1 MHGWYFVP
9 SAKFGGPLKAMTPE
23 PIRTMDED
31 VRDDYREEI
40 GEEDEEVRVIIKTAE
55 SVEEKGLTTAF
66 AILMMM
72 IRVKRKKMPNE
83 SRVMERLQRKGRKS
97 I

>member
-1 MHGWYFVP
+1 M
-9 SAKFGGPLKAMTPE
+9 
-23 PIRTMDED
+23 
-31 VRDDYREEI
+31 
-40 GEEDEEVRVIIKTAE
+40 TAE
-55 SVEEKGLTTAF
+55 SVEEKGG